1 MPRIGSP
8 VSAARGIEL
17 AYAEI
22 TAAQTGITSTT
33 GLDITGLSITPTIG
47 NRPILVTAQLPSVAQ
62 AAGTA
67 TKYVLAFLLE
77 NGTIISRASERF
89 SGAAGGTNVV
99 SLIPRV
105 RRSLAAGSTPTYKV
119 QIAVESGATVDVN
132 AAATYPSFI
141 QAVEL

>member
-1 MPRIGSP
+1 MAIRPP
-8 VSAARGIEL
+8 ATVSRGIEL

-22 TAAQTGITSTT
+22 TASQTGITSTT
-33 GLDITGLSITPTIG
+33 GLDVTGLSITPTIR
-47 NRPILVTAQLPSVAQ
+47 NRPILITAQLPSVAHS
-62 AAGTA
+62 AGTA

-89 SGAAGGTNVV
+89 SGTAGGTNVV

-105 RRSLAAGSTPTYKV
+105 RLSLAAGSTPTYKI